1 MYQMQNGFL
10 CVMAMNHTANA
21 FTPLCQIPPQPI
33 TKSDFYL
40 KCSQVTCDFHAVFVY
55 VCFNDFVVGEIK

>member
-1 MYQMQNGFL
+1 
-10 CVMAMNHTANA
+10 MAMNHTANA

-40 KCSQVTCDFHAVFVY
+40 KCSQVTCDFHTVFVY